1 MPGDK
6 GSDPIQLTVEEKIC
20 THLLKFHHRRNE
32 YVLPGS
38 ISQSGI
44 AESVGIQR
52 GHASVALISLKNK
65 NLIDEKISRVR
76 ESSRRKKVYFLTE
89 QGIDEAM
96 KIRKLLEDGQRSSKV
111 NGADGT
117 LEFLGVVPTHMD
129 DEGGGKGTEVD
140 AKEKDETTVG
150 DELSLHKEMVPE
162 KHEILENP
170 ESIVIPLSPADER
183 VTDAKHIRLF
193 QQPSPPPRPRVP
205 PRFSGKQEAI
215 IAGLWLSV
223 FTLALLWYSIDRD
236 NETALVFSYLFLILA
251 MITLNALSF
260 NRSPGSDR
268 MTVTLQDIAL
278 LTFSLML
285 LGITIGST
293 IDTEIHFE
301 EILQAVIVFIPILVL
316 LRLKEVVPK
325 EFDVRI
331 AGICGTLIILYGLSQ
346 TVLSIYP
353 GEMHYPMVWVAGG
366 FLIFVQGYF
375 LSIADRKLDGDLEDE
390 EKRKEE
396 KEGGGGEEDGAEQ
409 ERGKGE
415 DEKERGKSEE
425 AQDGGKRE
433 NETDRSYEPQAPL
446 MAASCVGI
454 GIFIL
459 ITLLSI
465 GSDLEMDGL
474 MVLLV
479 PLWFILALMLILLGV
494 LRDKEGTVI
503 PILLSSLFILTG
515 CLFLFAAGVF
525 ISLEK
530 YVEAVMEVLVGL
542 IILRFSLNYLGI
554 NQWNLLYS
562 SMIVLVGMGSVYE
575 LYVNI

>member
-1 MPGDK
+1 MTMSGDQ
-6 GSDPIQLTVEEKIC
+6 GSGPIQLTVEEKIC

-32 YVLPGS
+32 YILPGS

-89 QGIDEAM
+89 QGINEAM
-96 KIRKLLEDGQRSSKV
+96 KIRKLLEDEGKRYLKV
-111 NGADGT
+111 DDAEGAVEDT
-117 LEFLGVVPTHMD
+117 RQIPIHMD
-129 DEGGGKGTEVD
+129 EKGGAGERETPFEDDTND
-140 AKEKDETTVG
+140 APG
-150 DELSLHKEMVPE
+150 SIIIPSSR
-162 KHEILENP
+162 HENG
-170 ESIVIPLSPADER
+170 
-183 VTDAKHIRLF
+183 VTDA
-193 QQPSPPPRPRVP
+193 QQIGTLRERSLPPPPGVP
-205 PRFSGKQEAI
+205 SRFSGKQEAI

-316 LRLKEVVPK
+316 LRMKEVVPK

-425 AQDGGKRE
+425 AQDWGRGE
-433 NETDRSYEPQAPL
+433 NENGHCFEPQAPL